1 MYLLCLYFVL
11 FISIFLHEISHYI
24 TSKVFK
30 VPVYIFSIGN
40 GPLFISFNLFETHF
54 QVRFFPLSGY
64 IYSDENIFD
73 ELNLF
78 KKYIIILS
86 GIITNGLIFLIS
98 LIIILQFDFDS
109 FKYYILSINHT
120 IYSVF
125 ASFNLDSLHLAELN
139 FNYLFYNSKNYDILT
154 SFTFVNIILSI
165 SNLIPIPP
173 FDGSKVWLCTMEHI
187 FSSFKLN
194 KSFSKK

>member
-1 MYLLCLYFVL
+1 MYLLCLYFIL
-11 FISIFLHEISHYI
+11 FISIFLHEFSHYI
-24 TSKVFK
+24 TSKIFK
-30 VPVYIFSIGN
+30 VPVYIFAIGN
-40 GPLFISFNLFETHF
+40 GPLFFSFNLLETHF
-54 QVRFFPLSGY
+54 QVRSFPLSGY

-98 LIIILQFDFDS
+98 LILILQFDLHS
-109 FKYYILSINHT
+109 FKYYILSIIHT
-120 IYSVF
+120 IYSVLV
-125 ASFNLDSLHLAELN
+125 SFTLDSFHLAELN

-173 FDGSKVWLCTMEHI
+173 FDGSKVLLCTMEHI